1 MDPLNHQSMLK
12 STTRFKK
19 ALPGR
24 HPNPVTKMPGKFSNK
39 LKSMLSVIVF
49 SALLMA
55 LSSCGPQQGSVVQ
68 AQYFNTD
75 TGLQTGGIKIIPI
88 KTTKGSFKVWTKRI
102 GNNPKI
108 KVLLLS
114 GGPGASHEYL
124 ECFESFFPNE
134 GIEFIYY
141 DQLGTGNSEVPKDT
155 SVYDLNR
162 CVDEV
167 EQVRKAL
174 DLNKDNFF
182 LYGHSWG
189 GIVAVEYALKYQQNL
204 KALIISD
211 MVSSA
216 SDYNKYAK
224 DVLANQIDPKVL
236 SEIREIES
244 KGDFSNPRY
253 MELLMPNF
261 YAKHICRLSEW
272 PEPLTRSFNKLNQ
285 TFYTM
290 MQGPSEFGLS
300 GKLSNWERK
309 GYLSQIIVPTLTI
322 GARYDTMDPEH
333 MKWMASQVK
342 NGSYLYCP
350 NGSHM
355 CFYDDQKNYFRG
367 LNKFIKGIATG
378 EQTVKL

>member
-1 MDPLNHQSMLK
+1 MLK
-12 STTRFKK
+12 STTRFKN

-24 HPNPVTKMPGKFSNK
+24 RPDPVTKMPGKFNAK
-39 LKSMLSVIVF
+39 LKSVLSVTVF

-55 LSSCGPQQGSVVQ
+55 LWSCGPQQGSVAQ
-68 AQYFNTD
+68 AQYFSTD

-88 KTTKGSFKVWTKRI
+88 KTAKGSFWVWTKRI
-102 GNNPKI
+102 GNNPRI

-114 GGPGASHEYL
+114 GGPGASHEYM
-124 ECFESFFPNE
+124 ECFESFFPKE

-155 SVYDLNR
+155 AVYDLNR
-162 CVDEV
+162 SVAEV

-174 DLNKDNFF
+174 HLNQDNFF

-189 GIVAVEYALKYQQNL
+189 GIVAIEYALKYQQNL

-224 DVLANQIDPKVL
+224 DVLANQIDPKAL

-244 KGDFSNPRY
+244 RKDFSNPRY

-261 YAKHICRLSEW
+261 YAKHICRLSKW
-272 PEPLTRSFNKLNQ
+272 PEPLTRSFSKLNQ

-300 GKLSNWERK
+300 GKLANWERK
-309 GYLSQIIVPTLTI
+309 GDLSKITVPTLTI

-342 NGSYLYCP
+342 NGSYLFCP

-355 CFYDDQKNYFRG
+355 CFYDDQQDYFQG
-367 LNKFIKGIATG
+367 LNKFIKGIAAG
-378 EQTVKL
+378 DETVKL

>member
-1 MDPLNHQSMLK
+1 MLK
-12 STTRFKK
+12 FSQLIHTVLR
-19 ALPGR
+19 GWR
-24 HPNPVTKMPGKFSNK
+24 PNQMTKMPGKYHGK
-39 LKSMLSVIVF
+39 LKSMLSAILF
-49 SALLMA
+49 SALLMI
-55 LSSCGPQQGSVVQ
+55 LSSCGPQNGNSMQT
-68 AQYFNTD
+68 QYFSSD
-75 TGLQTGGIKIIPI
+75 TGLQTGGINIIPI
-88 KTTKGSFKVWTKRI
+88 KTTKGTFKVWTKKI

-108 KVLLLS
+108 KVLLLT
-114 GGPGASHEYL
+114 GGPGASHEYM
-124 ECFESFFPNE
+124 ECFESFFPKE

-155 SVYDLNR
+155 SVYNLNR
-162 CVDEV
+162 SVDEV

-174 DLNKDNFF
+174 NLNKNNFF

-189 GIVAVEYALKYQQNL
+189 GIVAIEYALKYQQNL

-216 SDYNKYAK
+216 YDYNKYVRE
-224 DVLANQIDPKVL
+224 VLAIQIAPKAL

-244 KGDFSNPRY
+244 RGDFSNPRY

-272 PEPLTRSFNKLNQ
+272 PEPLTRSFSKLNQ

-300 GKLSNWERK
+300 GKLTNWERK
-309 GYLSQIIVPTLTI
+309 GDLPKITVPTLTI

-342 NGSYLYCP
+342 SGSYLFCP

-355 CFYDDQKNYFRG
+355 CFYDDQKNYFKG
-367 LNKFIKGIATG
+367 LNKFIKGIAAG

>member
-1 MDPLNHQSMLK
+1 MELLNHQSMLK
-12 STTRFKK
+12 STTRFKN

-24 HPNPVTKMPGKFSNK
+24 RSNPVTKMPGKFNGK
-39 LKSMLSVIVF
+39 LKSMLSGTVF

-55 LSSCGPQQGSVVQ
+55 LSSCSPQQGSVSQ
-68 AQYFNTD
+68 AQYFSAD

-88 KTTKGSFKVWTKRI
+88 KTTKGSFKVWAKRI

-108 KVLLLS
+108 KVLLLT

-124 ECFESFFPNE
+124 ECFESFFPKE
-134 GIEFIYY
+134 GIELIYY

-162 CVDEV
+162 SVAEV

-174 DLNKDNFF
+174 HLNADNFF

-189 GIVAVEYALKYQQNL
+189 GIVAIEYALKYQQNL

-224 DVLANQIDPKVL
+224 DVLANQIDPKTL
-236 SEIREIES
+236 CEIRKIES
-244 KGDFSNPRY
+244 RGDFSDPRY

-272 PEPLTRSFNKLNQ
+272 PEPLTRSFSKLNQ
-285 TFYTM
+285 TFYSM

-300 GKLSNWERK
+300 GKLTHWERN
-309 GYLSQIIVPTLTI
+309 GDLSKITVPTLTI

-342 NGSYLYCP
+342 NGSYLFCP

-355 CFYDDQKNYFRG
+355 CFYDDQKNYFQG
-367 LNKFIKGIATG
+367 LNQFIKEIASG
-378 EQTVKL
+378 KQTVNL